1 MVDLGDFTPKSYA
14 QMDRSPKTFNVLG
27 EQFTINQ
34 AYTAMTWMQFAYNV
48 RHAESEL
55 DSGAELMETMHKV
68 VIPEDADRFIKIMG
82 DSGMA
87 LEDIA
92 EVLLK
97 LLEAVTNRPTKL
109 PSDSSAGQKITSAN
123 STVVS
128 WPPQVG
134 AME

>member
-14 QMDRSPKTFNVLG
+14 QMDRSPKTFIVLG
-27 EQFTINQ
+27 EQFTVNH

-48 RHAESEL
+48 RHAKSEL
-55 DSGAELMETMHKV
+55 DSGAELMETMYKV
-68 VIPEDADRFIKIMG
+68 VIPEDSDRFIKIMG

-97 LLEAVTNRPTKL
+97 VLEAVTNRPTKP
-109 PSDSSAGQKITSAN
+109 PSDSLDGRKTTLAN
-123 STVVS
+123 LTVDS
-128 WPPQVG
+128 WPPQAG
-134 AME
+134 GLD